1 MRYNAEIWADRFSRT
16 TCIVLGVLLV
26 GASMLA
32 LSVLFGGAGQ
42 FFGHDIKFY
51 GITDMRLHLL
61 TGALCVLPW
70 VVLVVAVAKIPE
82 AVRRFRNSAWFNICF
97 VFLVAMSVR
106 LVFLYFS
113 GRGTVQFS
121 DNQVAWNMATGH
133 IYHDSYI
140 LWVPRWMN
148 YVLILRW
155 VSQLLETE
163 SAVVAMF
170 GVVCSSVTAV
180 AVFLLGRELSGNMFR
195 ARFAAVAYALFPS
208 CIAYSAVCTPE
219 HPAGMCFAGTFFCLV
234 RMSRCETAGRSV
246 AWAVAAGVLLGMGHS
261 VKPLAPLFIGAFAVV
276 QCFRLAGCAIRC
288 WKMPL
293 VLLVLVAGIQFV
305 LSRGM
310 IRLAER
316 EFNVSLM
323 DKQSSVHMFV
333 VGLNRQGE
341 GQIHLGDI
349 SRTVPRLMACGAT
362 FEEANH
368 AGLRTLVN
376 DWRGHASEIPSF
388 FAKKAIW
395 AWQDFNTP
403 FLHLSWLHGGGDRTE
418 LTMPYV
424 PKFMPAANQLLYV
437 LLLLAAAVSVFV
449 DGLANRLT
457 TLRFVVLVVLGYFC
471 VSMIIEGQS
480 RYKYLVL
487 PYLFVLASPVL
498 RLSNFRCPTPYGTGN
513 VSSLG
518 AELAPNTKKG

>member
-1 MRYNAEIWADRFSRT
+1 MRHNAEIWADRFSRT
-16 TCIVLGVLLV
+16 MCMALGVLLV

-32 LSVLFGGAGQ
+32 LAVLFGGAGQ

-51 GITDMRLHLL
+51 GITEIRPHLL

-70 VVLVVAVAKIPE
+70 VALVVAAAKVPD
-82 AVRRFRNSAWFNICF
+82 AVRRFSDSVWFSSCF
-97 VFLVAMSVR
+97 VFLAAMGVR

-121 DNQVAWNMATGH
+121 DNQVAWDMATGH
-133 IYHDSYI
+133 VCHDSYI

-155 VSQLLETE
+155 ASRLLGTGF
-163 SAVVAMF
+163 AVAAMF
-170 GVVCSSVTAV
+170 GVVCPSVTAV
-180 AVFLLGRELSGNMFR
+180 AVFLLGRELSGTMFR
-195 ARFAAVAYALFPS
+195 ARFAALAYAFFPS
-208 CIAYSAVCTPE
+208 CIAYSVVCTPE
-219 HPAGMCFAGTFFCLV
+219 HPAGMCFAGTAFCLV
-234 RMSRCETAGRSV
+234 RMSKCETAGRSV
-246 AWAVAAGVLLGMGHS
+246 AWAAAAGVLLGIGHS
-261 VKPLAPLFIGAFAVV
+261 VKPLAPLFIGALAVV
-276 QCFRLAGCAIRC
+276 QCCRLAGCAMRS
-288 WKMPL
+288 WMMPL
-293 VLLVLVAGIQFV
+293 VLLALVAGIQFV

-349 SRTVPRLMACGAT
+349 SRTVPRSMASGAT
-362 FEEANH
+362 FEEANR
-368 AGLRTLVN
+368 AGLKALVN

-403 FLHLSWLHGGGDRTE
+403 FLHLSWAHGGTDWTE
-418 LTMPYV
+418 LKMPHV
-424 PKFMPAANQLLYV
+424 PKFVPAASQMLYV

-449 DGLANRLT
+449 DGFANRLAA
-457 TLRFVVLVVLGYFC
+457 LRFVVLVALGYFC
-471 VSMIIEGQS
+471 ISMIIEGQS

-487 PYLFVLASPVL
+487 PYLFALVPLVPGAICLRRLMARGGKNISPSGPESV
-498 RLSNFRCPTPYGTGN
+498 
-513 VSSLG
+513 
-518 AELAPNTKKG
+518 PNAMKG